1 MSKYA
6 LDNSWKHADRRL
18 ALLEQ
23 MLDPMTQRRFTML
36 GVGHGAR
43 CLEVGAGSGSIA
55 RWLCEQVGRTGSV
68 VATDINTT
76 LLDQIRLPNLEV
88 QQDDIVKSELP
99 SSTFDFVHAR
109 WILHHLREP
118 ERAISRMIDAL
129 RPSGW
134 LLLEEVDFFPVHASS
149 SAVFREFMVA
159 LVNTV
164 VKASERD
171 CFWARILPET
181 VAAMG
186 LEQVGGEGEFPVI
199 QGGSPAAE
207 FFELTAEQM
216 RDQMLAASALPLP
229 RLEQALQL
237 LRSPDLWAFG
247 GGNIAVWGRR
257 SEAWPSASPIM

>member
-1 MSKYA
+1 MSGYA
-6 LDNSWKHADRRL
+6 LDNSWKHANRRL

-23 MLDPMTQRRFTML
+23 MLDPMTQRRINVL

-55 RWLCEQVGRTGSV
+55 RWLCEQVGQNGSV
-68 VATDINTT
+68 VATDINTA
-76 LLDQIRLPNLEV
+76 LLDHIRLPNLEV
-88 QQDDIVKSELP
+88 LQHDILESALP
-99 SSTFDFVHAR
+99 DSAFDFVHSR
-109 WILHHLREP
+109 WLLHHLRDP
-118 ERAISRMIDAL
+118 DRAIRRMIGAL

-149 SAVFREFMVA
+149 SALFRDFMVA

-164 VKASERD
+164 VKPSGRD

-186 LEQVGGEGEFPVI
+186 VGQVGGEGEFPVI

-207 FFELTAEQM
+207 FFELTAVQM
-216 RDQMLAASALPLP
+216 RDQMLAASALPAA
-229 RLEQALQL
+229 RLEEALQL
-237 LRSPDLWAFG
+237 MKSPDLWAFG
-247 GGNIAVWGRR
+247 GANIAVWGRR
-257 SEAWPSASPIM
+257 SAA

>member
-1 MSKYA
+1 MSAYA
-6 LDNSWKHADRRL
+6 LDNSWKHANRRL

-23 MLDPMTQRRFTML
+23 MLDPMTQRRINML

-43 CLEVGAGSGSIA
+43 CLEVAAGSGSIA
-55 RWLCEQVGRTGSV
+55 RWLCEQVGQTGSV

-76 LLDQIRLPNLEV
+76 LLDQIQLPNLEV

-109 WILHHLREP
+109 WVLHHLREP
-118 ERAISRMIDAL
+118 ERAIRQMIDVL
-129 RPSGW
+129 RPSGC

-171 CFWARILPET
+171 CFWARTLPET

-216 RDQMLAASALPLP
+216 REQMLAASALPRP

-237 LRSPDLWAFG
+237 LKSPDLWAFG
-247 GGNIAVWGRR
+247 GANIAVWGRR
-257 SEAWPSASPIM
+257 SEA

>member
-1 MSKYA
+1 MSSYA
-6 LDNSWKHADRRL
+6 LDNSWEHANRRL

-23 MLDPMTQRRFTML
+23 MLDPMTQRRIKML
-36 GVGHGAR
+36 GVGQGAR
-43 CLEVGAGSGSIA
+43 CLEVAAGSGSIA
-55 RWLCEQVGRTGSV
+55 KWLCEQVGQTGSV
-68 VATDINTT
+68 MATDINTT
-76 LLDQIRLPNLEV
+76 LLDEIRLPNLEV
-88 QQDDIVKSELP
+88 QQHDIVKSELP
-99 SSTFDFVHAR
+99 DSAFDFVHAR
-109 WILHHLREP
+109 WILHHLHEP
-118 ERAISRMIDAL
+118 ERAIRRMVDAL

-164 VKASERD
+164 VKASGRD

-207 FFELTAEQM
+207 FFELTAVQM
-216 RDQMLAASALPLP
+216 RDQLLATSALPLS

-237 LRSPDLWAFG
+237 LKSPDLWAFG
-247 GGNIAVWGRR
+247 GGNIAVWGQR
-257 SEAWPSASPIM
+257 SAA

>member
-1 MSKYA
+1 MSDYA
-6 LDNSWKHADRRL
+6 LDNSWRHANRRL

-23 MLDPMTQRRFTML
+23 MLDPMTQRRIEML

-43 CLEVGAGSGSIA
+43 CLEVAAGSGSIA
-55 RWLCEQVGRTGSV
+55 KWLCEQVGQTGSV

-88 QQDDIVKSELP
+88 QQHDILKSELP
-99 SSTFDFVHAR
+99 SSAFDFIHAR

-118 ERAISRMIDAL
+118 ERAIRRMIDAL

-164 VKASERD
+164 VKASGRD

-207 FFELTAEQM
+207 FFELTAVQM

-237 LRSPDLWAFG
+237 LKSPDLWAFG

-257 SEAWPSASPIM
+257 SAA